1 MKQLSVA
8 GAFLRFSDKGR
19 ARPIASGWRVHLEH
33 RHQRYFVVCP
43 AAPSKHTK
51 SRSRYCGPTRNA
63 RHAPE
68 GHWADRPELSLLV
81 THSDLGRVG
90 SCFAAIDRPHPAIRQ
105 AGSA

>member
-1 MKQLSVA
+1 MRLA
-8 GAFLRFSDKGR
+8 GS
-19 ARPIASGWRVHLEH
+19 SGTSAPTLFCGLPSGALET
-33 RHQRYFVVCP
+33 HQIEIQVLW
-43 AAPSKHTK
+43 S
-51 SRSRYCGPTRNA
+51 TRNA

-68 GHWADRPELSLLV
+68 GHWADRPEPSLLV